1 MSTGRVI
8 EKEGFA
14 ALALRLRGEGINNL
28 DLLTAVEQTPR
39 TLFVPPQFAGDA
51 YSSRLLPLDCGSFI
65 EGIDLAVR
73 LLNMLNLKTG
83 QRVLEV
89 GTGSG
94 FTAAV
99 MGRLTERVLS
109 VDRYKTLVTAA
120 QAGIEKAGVRNVIV
134 RQADGGNGM
143 PGEGTFDRIL
153 VTAAFPAMPRL
164 FAEQLVSGGM
174 LLAPVMVSDTE
185 CRMLKLVKTGSRFDR
200 EDLFSV
206 PYLPIVPHLA
216 QAL

>member
-1 MSTGRVI
+1 LSGRVI

-14 ALALRLRGEGINNL
+14 ALALRLRGEGIKDI

-39 TLFVPPQFAGDA
+39 TLFAPPQFAGDA
-51 YSSRLLPLDCGSFI
+51 YSSRMLPLDCGSFM

-73 LLNMLNLKTG
+73 LLHLLNLKAG
-83 QRVLEV
+83 LRVLEV

-99 MGRLTERVLS
+99 MGRLTERVLT
-109 VDRYKTLVTAA
+109 VDRYRTLVTAA
-120 QAGIEKAGVRNVIV
+120 QQSIEKAAIRNVVV
-134 RQADGGNGM
+134 RQADGSNGM

-153 VTAAFPAMPRL
+153 VTAAFPALPH
-164 FAEQLVSGGM
+164 FFTDQLVSGGM
-174 LLAPVMVSDTE
+174 LIAPVMVSETE

-200 EDLFSV
+200 EDLFEV
-206 PYLPIVPHLA
+206 PYLPAVSQIAH
-216 QAL
+216 AL

>member
-1 MSTGRVI
+1 MNTARVV

-14 ALALRLRGEGINNL
+14 ALALRLRGQGIKDI

-51 YSSRLLPLDCGSFI
+51 YSSRLLPIDCGSFV
-65 EGIDLAVR
+65 EGVDLAVR
-73 LLNMLNLKTG
+73 LLHLLNLKSG
-83 QRVLEV
+83 QRVLEI

-99 MGRLTERVLS
+99 MGRLTERVLT
-109 VDRYKTLVTAA
+109 VDRYRTLVTGA
-120 QAGIEKAGVRNVIV
+120 QQGIEKAGISNVVV
-134 RQADGGNGM
+134 RQADGSNGM

-200 EDLFSV
+200 EDLFEV

>member
-1 MSTGRVI
+1 MSAGRVI

-65 EGIDLAVR
+65 EGVDLAVR
-73 LLNMLNLKTG
+73 LLHLLNLKAG

-89 GTGSG
+89 GSGSG

-99 MGRLTERVLS
+99 MGRLTERVLT
-109 VDRYKTLVTAA
+109 VDRYPSLVANA
-120 QAGIEKAGVRNVIV
+120 QQSIEKAGVRNVIV
-134 RQADGGNGM
+134 RQADGSNGM

-153 VTAAFPAMPRL
+153 VTAAFPALPRF
-164 FAEQLVSGGM
+164 FADQLVSGGM
-174 LLAPVMVSDTE
+174 LIAPVMVSESE
-185 CRMLKLVKTGSRFDR
+185 CRMLKLTKTGSRFDR
-200 EDLFSV
+200 EDLFAV
-206 PYLPIVPHLA
+206 PYLPIVPQIA